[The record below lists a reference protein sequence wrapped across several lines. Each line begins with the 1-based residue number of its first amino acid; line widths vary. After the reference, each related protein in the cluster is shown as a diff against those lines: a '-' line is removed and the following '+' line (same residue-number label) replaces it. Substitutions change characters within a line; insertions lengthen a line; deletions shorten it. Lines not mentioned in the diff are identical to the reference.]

1 MNQFRQR
8 GESTGSD
15 VNTSDNKSKVQ
26 IIKEQEGSIGTELQE
41 LTEQDLDGHPD
52 VLSLGF
58 YLQFPP

>member
-1 MNQFRQR
+1 M
-8 GESTGSD
+8 
-15 VNTSDNKSKVQ
+15 NTSDNKSKVQ